1 MESEFSYSSNTNS
14 LSPVVDPPP
23 EIDLPFEILF
33 NVNSLVQNACLPPT
47 SLDTEFYQFLDPKTH
62 DRAFI
67 DYALPKLLCLGKCS
81 YEHVAWLTKESL
93 EWGKKEKP
101 TKSTLDY
108 QRELFNIRRVKITP
122 TRVYFSGLKPNESNL
137 VFRVYQQFRHKE
149 QLAVLQ
155 ESWVNGPALEIWIT
169 NKINQD
175 AVSWSKLLRSI
186 SIFNVDGLAGS
197 FFIDEES
204 CCACRSRQWWTR
216 TEIRYNQRAN
226 ILGHDKIFQVCE
238 YGRGLNHRKHNKFVF
253 VLPVF

>member
-1 MESEFSYSSNTNS
+1 MNKF
-14 LSPVVDPPP
+14 
-23 EIDLPFEILF
+23 ILF
-33 NVNSLVQNACLPPT
+33 FILLKLQN
-47 SLDTEFYQFLDPKTH
+47 
-62 DRAFI
+62 FI
-67 DYALPKLLCLGKCS
+67 TPKLLLPTS
-81 YEHVAWLTKESL
+81 FALWNTHLLAKERMRVGRRNNIEDIMPPPFNAHSVNIFVSL
-93 EWGKKEKP
+93 
-101 TKSTLDY
+101 SFV
-108 QRELFNIRRVKITP
+108 RE
-122 TRVYFSGLKPNESNL
+122 
-137 VFRVYQQFRHKE
+137 E

-155 ESWVNGPALEIWIT
+155 ESWVNGPALEIRIT

>member
-1 MESEFSYSSNTNS
+1 VGRRNNIEDIISFDFTTKRFGKRLPPPFNAHSVDIFVS
-14 LSPVVDPPP
+14 LSFV
-23 EIDLPFEILF
+23 
-33 NVNSLVQNACLPPT
+33 
-47 SLDTEFYQFLDPKTH
+47 
-62 DRAFI
+62 
-67 DYALPKLLCLGKCS
+67 
-81 YEHVAWLTKESL
+81 
-93 EWGKKEKP
+93 
-101 TKSTLDY
+101 
-108 QRELFNIRRVKITP
+108 RE
-122 TRVYFSGLKPNESNL
+122 
-137 VFRVYQQFRHKE
+137 E

-226 ILGHDKIFQVCE
+226 IIGHDE
-238 YGRGLNHRKHNKFVF
+238 YFKSVNMGEV
-253 VLPVF
+253 